1 MPRLPPPGSYPRNQR
16 DWLLATLRNSP
27 EAYAGFIADHQT
39 DAEGEAQNPLIEK
52 AYFRKADRSNSLG
65 DLRETKALPEW
76 RIPRKVLEKIAT
88 WGGKKWKAF
97 KKTLVRSRSKNTWP
111 ISRMLPVCLK
121 WPKPSQS
128 CPQHNSRTY
137 CPKWNRPTCSQWR
150 QNPLPAN
157 CCNTA
162 GISPTDAP
170 ERLATAASQP
180 ESVPSIQPVL
190 EKIVIARVKNATKPE
205 EVRLVL
211 PALETLGRPEA
222 LRKVEKLVQK
232 NPALRQ
238 ELQAE
243 IAEATQ
249 TSAAAEV
256 QRAEEER
263 QRRAAAEKAKQ
274 DSLAQVKIQQ
284 EATDKLLKPVAN
296 KKLPNAP
303 SKRAWTAKP
312 KTDASKKALAKNLS
326 RSDWRERPR
335 KNAWPRQLRKVIS
348 SSPPWYW

>member
-1 MPRLPPPGSYPRNQR
+1 M
-16 DWLLATLRNSP
+16 
-27 EAYAGFIADHQT
+27 
-39 DAEGEAQNPLIEK
+39 
-52 AYFRKADRSNSLG
+52 
-65 DLRETKALPEW
+65 
-76 RIPRKVLEKIAT
+76 
-88 WGGKKWKAF
+88 
-97 KKTLVRSRSKNTWP
+97 
-111 ISRMLPVCLK
+111 
-121 WPKPSQS
+121 
-128 CPQHNSRTY
+128 
-137 CPKWNRPTCSQWR
+137 
-150 QNPLPAN
+150 
-157 CCNTA
+157 
-162 GISPTDAP
+162 
-170 ERLATAASQP
+170 
-180 ESVPSIQPVL
+180 PSIQPVL